1 MKEYI
6 KQNKWHILLILL
18 GTIFIFIPAFHT
30 NIWFDESYSVGIV
43 THSFA
48 DIWKIGSHDVHPI
61 LYYWILKV
69 ISLIFGQ
76 NILVYRIFS
85 ALGIV
90 ILGILGLTHIKKDF
104 GKKTGILFTFFSFFL
119 PVILNYASEIRMYSW
134 TIVFVTLM
142 AIYLYRFIKQKKL
155 KNIILFGIFSLISCY
170 MHYYALACAGILNLG
185 LIIYIIRKRNEF
197 DKKVI
202 KQFIAVEIAQVL
214 LYLPWFIYFVMQFIR
229 VKGGFWISLEIPQ
242 IFIDIVDFQF
252 KGNLNQTMSLIVSIL
267 LYIYIGFL
275 VYKSVKNKQDI
286 KPAIIS
292 IAVYLIII
300 IVMFMI
306 SLSSPILYARYLF
319 TITGLLIFFLAFF
332 MAKEKN
338 KYITIG
344 ICAIIAIMAIVNNVK
359 VCQENYDNSN
369 GKQIE
374 YLKENLQPD
383 DIIIYKEIGQGGVVA
398 VQTQD
403 YKQYFV
409 NLYNWSIEDAYK
421 AYAPQ
426 MEVVYSLEQIE
437 KNNVNGRLV
446 IIDTPDYA
454 FYNNDF
460 NSKDSYDIISM
471 EKFETKYKNIGYGI
485 IILEKKS

>member
-6 KQNKWHILLILL
+6 MQNKWHILLILL

-48 DIWKIGSHDVHPI
+48 DIWKIGSYDVHPI

-90 ILGILGLTHIKKDF
+90 ILGILGLTHIRKDF
-104 GKKTGILFTFFSFFL
+104 GEKTGLLFTFFSFFL
-119 PVILNYASEIRMYSW
+119 PVILNYALEIRMYSW

-142 AIYLYRFIKQKKL
+142 AIYLYRFIKQKNL
-155 KNIILFGIFSLISCY
+155 KNIILFGIFSIISCY
-170 MHYYALACAGILNLG
+170 MHYYALACSGILNLG
-185 LIIYIIRKRNEF
+185 LIIYVIRKRKEF
-197 DKKVI
+197 NKKLI
-202 KQFIAVEIAQVL
+202 KQFIGVEIVQVL
-214 LYLPWFIYFVMQFIR
+214 LYLPWFVCFVMQFLR
-229 VKGGFWISLEIPQ
+229 VGSGFWITLEIPQ
-242 IFIDIVDFQF
+242 IFIDVLNFQYM
-252 KGNLNQTMSLIVSIL
+252 GNLNSTFALIVAIL
-267 LYIYIGFL
+267 LYVYVGFL
-275 VYKSVKNKQDI
+275 IYKSIKNKEDV
-286 KPAIIS
+286 KPGIIPILVYIAI
-292 IAVYLIII
+292 V
-300 IVMFMI
+300 IVMFLI
-306 SLSSPILYARYLF
+306 SLISPILYARYLF
-319 TITGLLIFFLAFF
+319 TITGLLIFFLSFF

-338 KYITIG
+338 RYITIG
-344 ICAIIAIMAIVNNVK
+344 ICIVIAIMAIFNNVK
-359 VCQENYDNSN
+359 VCQENYDESN

-374 YLKENLQPD
+374 YLKENLQSG

-409 NLYNWSIEDAYK
+409 NLYNWSIEEAYK

-426 MEVVYSLEQIE
+426 MEVEYSVEEIE
-437 KNNVNGRLV
+437 NNIDGRLV
-446 IIDTPDYA
+446 IIDTPDYS

-460 NSKDSYDIISM
+460 NNKDNYNVVSM

-485 IILEKKS
+485 IILEKKQ

>member
-48 DIWKIGSHDVHPI
+48 DIWKIGSYDVHPI

-90 ILGILGLTHIKKDF
+90 ILGILGLTHIRKDF
-104 GKKTGILFTFFSFFL
+104 GKKTGLLFTFFSFFL
-119 PVILNYASEIRMYSW
+119 PVILNYALEIRMYSW

-142 AIYLYRFIKQKKL
+142 AIYLYRFIKQKNL
-155 KNIILFGIFSLISCY
+155 KNIILFGIFSIISCY

-185 LIIYIIRKRNEF
+185 LIIYVIRKRKEF
-197 DKKVI
+197 NKKLI
-202 KQFIAVEIAQVL
+202 KQFIGVEIVQVL
-214 LYLPWFIYFVMQFIR
+214 LYLPWFVCFVMQFLR
-229 VKGGFWISLEIPQ
+229 VGSGFWITLEIPQ
-242 IFIDIVDFQF
+242 IFIDVLNFQYM
-252 KGNLNQTMSLIVSIL
+252 GNLNSTFALIVAIL
-267 LYIYIGFL
+267 LYVYVGFL
-275 VYKSVKNKQDI
+275 IYKSIKNKEDV
-286 KPAIIS
+286 KPGIIPILVYIAI
-292 IAVYLIII
+292 V
-300 IVMFMI
+300 IVMFLI
-306 SLSSPILYARYLF
+306 SLISPILYARYLF
-319 TITGLLIFFLAFF
+319 TITGLLIFFLSFF

-338 KYITIG
+338 RYITIG
-344 ICAIIAIMAIVNNVK
+344 ICVVIAIMAIFNNVK
-359 VCQENYDNSN
+359 VCQENYDKSN

-374 YLKENLQPD
+374 YLKENLQSG

-409 NLYNWSIEDAYK
+409 NLYNWSIEEAYK

-426 MEVVYSLEQIE
+426 MEVEYSVEEIE
-437 KNNVNGRLV
+437 NNIDGRLV
-446 IIDTPDYA
+446 IIDTPDYS

-460 NSKDSYDIISM
+460 NNKDNYNVVSM

-485 IILEKKS
+485 IILEKKQ

>member
-48 DIWKIGSHDVHPI
+48 DIWKIGSYDVHPI

-90 ILGILGLTHIKKDF
+90 ILGILGLTHIRKDF
-104 GKKTGILFTFFSFFL
+104 GEKTGLLFTFFSFFL
-119 PVILNYASEIRMYSW
+119 PVILNYALEIRMYSW

-142 AIYLYRFIKQKKL
+142 AIYLYRFIKQKNL
-155 KNIILFGIFSLISCY
+155 KNIILFGIFSIISCY

-185 LIIYIIRKRNEF
+185 LIIYVIRKRKEF
-197 DKKVI
+197 NKKLI
-202 KQFIAVEIAQVL
+202 KQFIGVEIVQVL
-214 LYLPWFIYFVMQFIR
+214 LYLPWFVCFVMQFLR
-229 VKGGFWISLEIPQ
+229 VGSGFWITLEIPQ
-242 IFIDIVDFQF
+242 IFIDVLNFQYM
-252 KGNLNQTMSLIVSIL
+252 GNLNSTFALIVAIL
-267 LYIYIGFL
+267 LYVYVGFL
-275 VYKSVKNKQDI
+275 IYKSIKNKEDV
-286 KPAIIS
+286 KPGIIPILVYIAI
-292 IAVYLIII
+292 V
-300 IVMFMI
+300 IVMFLI
-306 SLSSPILYARYLF
+306 SLISPILYARYLF
-319 TITGLLIFFLAFF
+319 TITGLLIFFLSFF

-338 KYITIG
+338 RYITIG
-344 ICAIIAIMAIVNNVK
+344 ICIVIAIMAIFNNVK
-359 VCQENYDNSN
+359 VCQENYDESN

-374 YLKENLQPD
+374 YLKENLQSG

-409 NLYNWSIEDAYK
+409 NLYNWSIEEAYK

-426 MEVVYSLEQIE
+426 MEVAYSVEEIE
-437 KNNVNGRLV
+437 NNIDGRLV
-446 IIDTPDYA
+446 IIDTPDYS

-460 NSKDSYDIISM
+460 NNKDNYNVVSM

-485 IILEKKS
+485 IILEKKQ